1 MWNWPF
7 IVPRVPRVYPAW
19 LQTISLRPYSS
30 LGPGLLSPILYLS
43 SCLFLYFYLCLLLY
57 LWIVLF
63 AFAKHSSAPHFI
75 LYLLSC
81 YFICTFVFGPCRQ
94 VHLYISLCLCLCLLS
109 SILCSG
115 GCQSPWATFTTR
127 CIYIFI
133 CFFILP
139 SAPYFTCTGLPIWPS
154 NWCLPLLVADITA
167 ITVVTLQIYKISPS
181 STHLYSAQLSKTA
194 SAYKWPSI
202 VSYASL
208 SGHTLDHMLPLTAQ
222 AFWDCANFLFTW
234 RS

>member
-1 MWNWPF
+1 MF
-7 IVPRVPRVYPAW
+7 VFVFVLVFAIVFVNCLVCICK
-19 LQTISLRPYSS
+19 T
-30 LGPGLLSPILYLS
+30 LS
-43 SCLFLYFYLCLLLY
+43 S
-57 LWIVLF
+57 
-63 AFAKHSSAPHFI
+63 STPHFT

-81 YFICTFVFGPCRQ
+81 YSVCAFVFGPCLQ
-94 VHLYISLCLCLCLLS
+94 AHLYFTLFLSLCICICLLPPQLYTLLRRLPISLSYFYYTLYLYFHL
-109 SILCSG
+109 
-115 GCQSPWATFTTR
+115 F
-127 CIYIFI
+127 
-133 CFFILP
+133 FFILP

-167 ITVVTLQIYKISPS
+167 ITVVTLQIYKISLS
-181 STHLYSAQLSKTA
+181 SIHLYSAQLSKTA

-234 RS
+234 LL